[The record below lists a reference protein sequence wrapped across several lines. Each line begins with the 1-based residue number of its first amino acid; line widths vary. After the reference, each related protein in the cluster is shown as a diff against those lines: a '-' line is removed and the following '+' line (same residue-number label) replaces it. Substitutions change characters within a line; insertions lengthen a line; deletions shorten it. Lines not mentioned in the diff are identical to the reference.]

1 MGSLG
6 GWEWIIILVI
16 VVLVFGV
23 GRISK
28 ISGEIG
34 SSIRAFRE
42 GVQGDKE
49 KQKEL
54 EKQKEQKA
62 AAAVVI
68 DEEKKES

>member
-6 GWEWIIILVI
+6 GWEWIILLVI
-16 VVLVFGV
+16 IVLVFGV

-42 GVQGDKE
+42 GVQGDKD
-49 KQKEL
+49 KDKKKE
-54 EKQKEQKA
+54 EEAKK
-62 AAAVVI
+62 VVVV
-68 DEEKKES
+68 EEDKKES